1 MVRKL
6 YLAKIFFTDLLNYKL
21 RPVLLIKEYKD
32 EDFLYLPLTTNLEL
46 KGININNG
54 DLEKGLLKQTSVVIV
69 PKIGILHKNFLVK
82 EIGIVKKDIFGKVM
96 KEFCAEFNCK
106 EFE

>member
-6 YLAKIFFTDLLNYKL
+6 FLAKIFFTDLSNYKL

-46 KGININNG
+46 KGITINN
-54 DLEKGLLKQTSVVIV
+54 DDMEKGSLKQISVVIV
-69 PKIGILHKNFLVK
+69 PKIGILHKKFLVK
-82 EIGIVKKDIFGKVM
+82 EIGIVKREIFGKVM
-96 KEFCAEFNCK
+96 KEFCTEFKCK
-106 EFE
+106 EFA

>member
-6 YLAKIFFTDLLNYKL
+6 FLAKIFFTDLSDYKL

-46 KGININNG
+46 KGITINN
-54 DLEKGLLKQTSVVIV
+54 DDMEKGLLKQTSVVIV
-69 PKIGILHKNFLVK
+69 PKIGILHKKFLVK
-82 EIGIVKKDIFGKVM
+82 EIGMVKKEIFGKVM
-96 KEFCAEFNCK
+96 KEFCSQFNCK
-106 EFE
+106 EFA

>member
-6 YLAKIFFTDLLNYKL
+6 YLAKIFFTDLTNYKL

-32 EDFLYLPLTTNLEL
+32 EDVLYLPLTTNLEL

-54 DLEKGLLKQTSVVIV
+54 DLEKESLKQTSVVIV
-69 PKIGILHKNFLVK
+69 LKIGILHKKFLVK
-82 EIGIVKKDIFGKVM
+82 ELGIVNKEIFSKVM
-96 KEFCAEFNCK
+96 KEFCTEFNCK
-106 EFE
+106 EFA